1 MGNVQGGVVQPD
13 SSLVRDTDSIDNTSN
28 ESSSMKRHAD
38 DQGEGGSG
46 QNGNKRLKSSDESPA
61 SHLGGGPSWYNAA
74 AADGY
79 NNGTSHD
86 YYNY

>member
-38 DQGEGGSG
+38 DQNDG
-46 QNGNKRLKSSDESPA
+46 QNGAGGSNKRLKSSDESPA
-61 SHLGGGPSWYNAA
+61 HMGGGPS
-74 AADGY
+74 
-79 NNGTSHD
+79 
-86 YYNY
+86 